1 MRRLPAPIVA
11 VVRRKRDALVA
22 GTVRELA
29 SLACAVCVAAAA
41 PVAAQAP
48 TPTSPATPPATASSA
63 ASSAPSLTAPA
74 KPAAA
79 APKPVEVSEDVFER
93 GVRAVERGDHRAAA
107 EDLWHYLKGSEPT
120 ADHYEW
126 AELYMA
132 RAFLGLG
139 LTNAGVEYLYNVARE
154 RKRPE
159 LLPEAL
165 AALEKIRET
174 QPFDEELVDLDLLAG
189 TDFGALPPSAKS
201 FVEYQQGRIDVV
213 EGHGAWAE
221 RHFQRLQRSGDDDAR
236 VQRYALRARIAQ
248 ALSELRETHAKDTKG
263 KRDRRDAATKALED
277 IVAHTAVSSRDD
289 EVKNE
294 ARRVLAELYFEE
306 KRFDDALKTYD
317 TIKTAFLSEEEADLF
332 LEKAW
337 ARYYKG
343 DARGALGI
351 LLTLDAPSYRKY
363 FSPER
368 FVLKAL
374 AYKQLCHYAS
384 SKAAAREFLR
394 RYGASLAEVRRSRDP
409 LTDPVLRAAAVQRK
423 KPRRLFSYL
432 ASLQNERNQVE
443 RFSDE
448 FGLAQQLGRLYD
460 LKIAATNRAL
470 ERVVQDEAAAVASEL
485 LDYEEQA
492 RLVDYEVSLEVFR
505 RLKQG
510 KGKKAV
516 DVEPDVPLGSREVY
530 YRFDGEYW
538 NDELHDYRFRIDDRC
553 FAEELF
559 QP

>member
-1 MRRLPAPIVA
+1 L
-11 VVRRKRDALVA
+11 
-22 GTVRELA
+22 
-29 SLACAVCVAAAA
+29 LACALAVGAPAPGAGAQTPPPTTTTTTTTTSAPGGNGSNGSNGSGAQTGATATTDGEGNSNAA
-41 PVAAQAP
+41 PDDGGRAARV
-48 TPTSPATPPATASSA
+48 
-63 ASSAPSLTAPA
+63 
-74 KPAAA
+74 
-79 APKPVEVSEDVFER
+79 VEVSEDVFER
-93 GVRAVERGDHRAAA
+93 GVRAFESGAFEDAA
-107 EDLWHYLKGSEPT
+107 EELWHYLKGSDQT

-126 AELYMA
+126 AELYLA
-132 RAFLGLG
+132 RSFLGLG

-165 AALEKIRET
+165 AALERVRET
-174 QPFDEELVDLDLLAG
+174 LPFDEELVDVDLLAG
-189 TDFGALPPSAKS
+189 SDFGALPPQSKS
-201 FVEYQQGRIDVV
+201 FVEYQQGRLDLLD
-213 EGHGAWAE
+213 GHPAWAD
-221 RHFQRLQRSGDDDAR
+221 RHFDRLQRSGDDDER
-236 VQRYALRARIAQ
+236 VRRYALRARVAQ
-248 ALSELRETHAKDTKG
+248 ALAELRATHDKDNKG
-263 KRDRRDAATKALED
+263 KRDRREAAMKSLEEL
-277 IVAHTAVSSRDD
+277 VTGEGD
-289 EVKNE
+289 EDVKNE
-294 ARRVLAELYFEE
+294 ARRVLAQLYFEE
-306 KRFDDALKTYD
+306 KRFDDALKAYEAITV
-317 TIKTAFLSEEEADLF
+317 AFLSEEEADLF

-343 DARGALGI
+343 DARGTLGI

-363 FSPER
+363 FKPER

-394 RYGASLAEVRRSRDP
+394 RYGSSLTEVRRSRDP

-423 KPRRLFSYL
+423 KPRRLFAFL
-432 ASLQNERNQVE
+432 ESLQQERDRVE

-448 FGLAQQLGRLYD
+448 FGLAQHLGRLYD
-460 LKIAATNRAL
+460 LKIAAVNRAL
-470 ERVVQDEAAAVASEL
+470 QRVVQDEATAVASEL

-510 KGKKAV
+510 KGKIVA
-516 DVEPDVPLGSREVY
+516 DVEADIPLGSREVY

-538 NDELHDYRFRIDDRC
+538 NDELHDYRFRIDNRC

>member
-1 MRRLPAPIVA
+1 MRRHLL
-11 VVRRKRDALVA
+11 LV
-22 GTVRELA
+22 GPVLLA
-29 SLACAVCVAAAA
+29 ATTSLAQ
-41 PVAAQAP
+41 P
-48 TPTSPATPPATASSA
+48 ASSA
-63 ASSAPSLTAPA
+63 APPS
-74 KPAAA
+74 AA
-79 APKPVEVSEDVFER
+79 APASATGQAAPAPSTPDAAAPAASTTTAKRPVEVSEDVFER
-93 GVRAVERGDHRAAA
+93 GVRAVERGDHRVAA
-107 EDLWHYLKGSEPT
+107 EELWHYLKGSEPT

-126 AELYMA
+126 AELYLA

-139 LTNAGVEYLYNVARE
+139 LNNAGVEYLYNVARE

-165 AALEKIRET
+165 SLLERIRET
-174 QPFDEELVDLDLLAG
+174 QPFDEELIDLDLLAG

-213 EGHGAWAE
+213 DGHAAWAE

-236 VQRYALRARIAQ
+236 VQRYALRARVAQ
-248 ALSELRETHAKDTKG
+248 ALSELRETHVKDTRG

-277 IVAHTAVSSRDD
+277 VVAGPGDD
-289 EVKNE
+289 DVKNE

-317 TIKTAFLSEEEADLF
+317 AIKVAFLSEEEADLF

-337 ARYYKG
+337 ARFYKG

-351 LLTLDAPSYRKY
+351 LLTLDAPAYRKY

-374 AYKQLCHYAS
+374 AYKSLCHYAS
-384 SKAAAREFLR
+384 AKAAAREFLR
-394 RYGASLAEVRRSRDP
+394 RYGPSLAEVRRSRDP
-409 LTDPVLRAAAVQRK
+409 LTDPALRAAAVQRK

-432 ASLQNERNQVE
+432 ASLQKERDQVE

-448 FGLAQQLGRLYD
+448 FGLAQHLGRLYD
-460 LKIAATNRAL
+460 LKIAATNRDL
-470 ERVVQDEAAAVASEL
+470 QRVVQDEATDVAAEL

-505 RLKQG
+505 RLKEG
-510 KGKKAV
+510 KGKKVV
-516 DVEPDVPLGSREVY
+516 DIEADIPLGSREVY